1 MGAGAAHY
9 EDGGGWEGGRGMLVD
24 VTGIEVV
31 CSIRTSVCD
40 LAGVATGASVAVLG
54 EGGADFV
61 EGFKSGA
68 VARTLVFG

>member
-1 MGAGAAHY
+1 M
-9 EDGGGWEGGRGMLVD
+9 
-24 VTGIEVV
+24 TGVEVV
-31 CSIRTSVCD
+31 DSIRTSVCD

-68 VARTLVFG
+68 VAGALVFG